1 MRTLAPDARVFVL
14 HGLAGAAP
22 ADFRA
27 HRIIPVL
34 MDASELPRVQAE
46 AAARGPLDVCDPVRH
61 RLSRLGLSRT
71 DVKRLRDD
79 PSPLAGLRIAAYVT
93 HLAHFSNP
101 VARHNDWQWRRFRA
115 WTQALPPRRSASAL
129 PPACSAAGAPC
140 APCPRGQRA
149 LWGRNHPVQPPTHP
163 AAARLTAP
171 ILRVMDVPAGT
182 EVGYGGVYRTPQPA
196 RLAHV
201 GVGYGGGLP
210 FSFQRQAYGYVGG
223 LPAPIVSG
231 LAMSLMTLDV
241 SGLPEGLRCGGAGG
255 AVRPG
260 AAGGH
265 SGGRR
270 RRGAQCGDGFGRRAD
285 APGLSG
291 TERGKAQG
299 RPLSG
304 TALALP
310 RRIFPWAGRR
320 CAVWPRLPARVG
332 RTSFAVGSPEG
343 AVRASPAT
351 GRPPG
356 SDGSGICVRRAARLG
371 EAPMPRTSSPNG
383 RRANASPRTGRF
395 AAGAVTHEPA
405 GWRRGSGEPRGGGQ
419 PRGIAPRGGM
429 ARRAGR
435 GGQLAGTAS
444 ASGST

>member
-1 MRTLAPDARVFVL
+1 MPEPTADLATLEIDLGAVRQNWRTVRAQYRGPTLGAVVKQNAYGFGLSRIVPLLSSLGCRDFWVVCIEEALAVRTLAPDARVFVL

-46 AAARGPLDVCDPVRH
+46 AAARGPLDVAIQFDTG
-61 RLSRLGLSRT
+61 LSRLGLSRA

-115 WTQALPPRRSASAL
+115 WTQALPPAPLSFCASAGVFGPPERHAHHARVGSALYGVETTPSSRQPIL
-129 PPACSAAGAPC
+129 P
-140 APCPRGQRA
+140 
-149 LWGRNHPVQPPTHP
+149 
-163 AAARLTAP
+163 AARLTAP

-241 SGLPEGLRCGGAGG
+241 SGLPEGL
-255 AVRPG
+255 AVPG
-260 AAGGH
+260 AQVELFGP
-265 SGGRR
+265 
-270 RRGAQCGDGFGRRAD
+270 AQPVDI
-285 APGLSG
+285 
-291 TERGKAQG
+291 
-299 RPLSG
+299 
-304 TALALP
+304 LA
-310 RRIFPWAGRR
+310 A
-320 CAVWPRLPARVG
+320 
-332 RTSFAVGSPEG
+332 
-343 AVRASPAT
+343 
-351 GRPPG
+351 
-356 SDGSGICVRRAARLG
+356 
-371 EAPMPRTSSPNG
+371 
-383 RRANASPRTGRF
+383 
-395 AAGAVTHEPA
+395 AAGVAPNVVMVSAGARTRRVYLEPSEEKL
-405 GWRRGSGEPRGGGQ
+405 RV
-419 PRGIAPRGGM
+419 
-429 ARRAGR
+429 AR
-435 GGQLAGTAS
+435 
-444 ASGST
+444 